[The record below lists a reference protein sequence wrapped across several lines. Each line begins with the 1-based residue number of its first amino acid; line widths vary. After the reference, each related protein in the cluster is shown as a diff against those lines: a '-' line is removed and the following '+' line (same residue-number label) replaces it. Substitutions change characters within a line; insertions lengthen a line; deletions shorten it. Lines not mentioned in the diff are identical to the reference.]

1 VAINRVVP
9 NIQSAKAAESKEFYA
24 DTLGF
29 NVAMDQGWLVGFAS
43 PTNPTAQI
51 QVLAADATAP
61 VVPALSIEADDVD
74 ALYATAHAR
83 RHHRLTGERIKV
95 DDVDAPYATVQARG
109 YAIVYPLTDEP
120 WGVRRF
126 FTRDPQGFGVNIVS
140 HRAAATPAAASAD
153 AATAPSPRPSAR

>member
-1 VAINRVVP
+1 MAINRVLP
-9 NIQSAKAAESKEFYA
+9 NIQSTQAEESKAFYA
-24 DTLGF
+24 ETLGF
-29 NVAMDQGWLVGFAS
+29 DVAMDQGWVIGFAS

-61 VVPALSIEADDVD
+61 VVPILGIEADDVD
-74 ALYATAHAR
+74 AL
-83 RHHRLTGERIKV
+83 
-95 DDVDAPYATVQARG
+95 YATVQARG

-126 FTRDPQGFGVNIVS
+126 FTRDPQGFGINIVS
-140 HRAAATPAAASAD
+140 HHAAATPAAASAD